1 MNTSV
6 SQEEIEQLWSEW
18 TDNKDEQ
25 AANQLIEHYMYLV
38 DYHVERVANHIP
50 ASFDRNDLRSLGLF
64 GLYDALNKFEPSRN
78 LQFSTYAS
86 IRIRGSILDGLR
98 KEDWLPRTLRE
109 QAKEMEKT
117 AEKLEQQLKRT
128 PSSAEIATAMN
139 LEGETVESI
148 ISHVL
153 FANII
158 SLDATFTIDDAH
170 ESSELGKT
178 IEDPEAT
185 LPDEHIMLNELKTE
199 LVQSIKQ
206 LNENE
211 QMVISLFYDEELT
224 LTEIGKI
231 LNLTTSRI
239 SQIHKQAIFKL
250 RKILTKLIR

>member
-64 GLYDALNKFEPSRN
+64 GLDDALNKFEPSRN

-170 ESSELGKT
+170 ESSEDRKST
-178 IEDPEAT
+178 R
-185 LPDEHIMLNELKTE
+185 LNSSH
-199 LVQSIKQ
+199 V
-206 LNENE
+206 
-211 QMVISLFYDEELT
+211 
-224 LTEIGKI
+224 
-231 LNLTTSRI
+231 
-239 SQIHKQAIFKL
+239 AI
-250 RKILTKLIR
+250 